1 MYSHRLSRLAS
12 LGVWVW
18 WEIMR
23 RPPSRKI
30 VRRVV
35 FVVQRA
41 ISTDDVTRTLYDDA
55 DVRQQRSIFT
65 TRRKRSS
72 ASSGLLTIHASVCAM
87 RWIGLRERTAA
98 RCWTVLDRVT

>member
-1 MYSHRLSRLAS
+1 MYSHRLSRPGFPRR
-12 LGVWVW
+12 LGVVGDNAGAL
-18 WEIMR
+18 R

-55 DVRQQRSIFT
+55 DVRQQRTILQLGG
-65 TRRKRSS
+65 S
-72 ASSGLLTIHASVCAM
+72 AHPPARGSRQSM
-87 RWIGLRERTAA
+87 RAYA
-98 RCWTVLDRVT
+98 RCAG